1 MSETV
6 CSIGKLIDKL
16 SRKNIECYRC
26 NHEIEDEQTTV
37 DPDNNKIARLLLI
50 SVRANGKRV
59 RLRNAINKQLAKA
72 IKK

>member
-6 CSIGKLIDKL
+6 CSIGKLIHNL
-16 SRKNIECYRC
+16 CMKNIKCHCC
-26 NHEIEDEQTTV
+26 NHDIEDEQTTV
-37 DPDNNKIARLLLI
+37 EPDNNKIARLLLI
-50 SVRANGKRV
+50 SVRANGERV